1 MAVLEARPTP
11 PPSIAA
17 GQSVDAG
24 QWAIEVETIDAGT
37 TLPDGRRS
45 TAGRG
50 ALMLTAK
57 LTNRTG
63 TSTSDF
69 LQAIKLT
76 TPIPGI
82 DDKPTVYLLRDRTY
96 LRQLHPGLAERVTYV
111 WTYPLTAKL
120 PQKARFELV
129 ARKYKPRDNLYAAS
143 GWFNPSVVGTI
154 ELPLATDSASLVPAV
169 Q

>member
-1 MAVLEARPTP
+1 MLEARPTP
-11 PPSIAA
+11 PPSIAT

-24 QWAIEVETIDAGT
+24 QWSIEVEAVDSGT
-37 TLPDGRRS
+37 NLPDGRRT

-50 ALMLTAK
+50 ALLLTAK

-63 TSTSDF
+63 TSTSDY
-69 LQAIKLT
+69 LQAIKLAT
-76 TPIPGI
+76 AIPGI
-82 DDKPTVYLLRDRTY
+82 DDRPLVYLLRDRTY
-96 LRQLHPGLAERVTYV
+96 LRQLHPGLPERVTYV
-111 WTYPLTAKL
+111 WTYPLTSTL

-154 ELPLATDSASLVPAV
+154 ELPLATDSASLSRAI